1 MLPTN
6 NAVIHNANTFEVA
19 TDARISSPLSS
30 VALLSTIMTKTMMQA
45 KSPYDIIM
53 LYGAGAS
60 HNIAVSLS
68 VLNIPAICPNNGRKN
83 AATEYKNKTKI
94 HISCSCLE
102 SISDDKSLSI
112 FQLIANVNSDKQ
124 NIIKKLSLSTK
135 QYYSKTSA
143 MGETGLEGRVQDI
156 ILLVLIVIYQFI

>member
-1 MLPTN
+1 MG
-6 NAVIHNANTFEVA
+6 
-19 TDARISSPLSS
+19 ART
-30 VALLSTIMTKTMMQA
+30 LL
-45 KSPYDIIM
+45 
-53 LYGAGAS
+53 
-60 HNIAVSLS
+60 
-68 VLNIPAICPNNGRKN
+68 LN
-83 AATEYKNKTKI
+83 TKI
-94 HISCSCLE
+94 KLKYIISGSCLE

-156 ILLVLIVIYQFI
+156 ILLVLVK